1 MNWLGLIPYLLAFAI
16 GAGTAYPLARAPLQG
31 SIADLRT
38 QNAALRETSAESARL
53 AALAASA
60 KLSEA
65 QASGERLS
73 ARLANALTK
82 NDQLTEEKKHA
93 LKDATDGRACLSA
106 RALRVLN
113 GATGI
118 TVASGGAGVPQA
130 TGQPA
135 AAGEPVATD
144 SNIGGWIL
152 DAGKRHEACREQLGA
167 LIDWVNVNSTATQ
180 EPLRGPTQ

>member
-16 GAGTAYPLARAPLQG
+16 GVGTTYPIARAPLQG
-31 SIADLRT
+31 SIADLRME
-38 QNAALRETSAESARL
+38 NAGLREAGAESARL

-73 ARLANALTK
+73 QKLAVAMAR

-118 TVASGGAGVPQA
+118 TVADGGAGVPQA

-135 AAGEPVATD
+135 ATGEPVATD
-144 SNIGGWIL
+144 SDIGGWIL

-167 LIDWVNVNSTATQ
+167 LIDWVNTNSPIQ
-180 EPLRGPTQ
+180 EPPRGPNK